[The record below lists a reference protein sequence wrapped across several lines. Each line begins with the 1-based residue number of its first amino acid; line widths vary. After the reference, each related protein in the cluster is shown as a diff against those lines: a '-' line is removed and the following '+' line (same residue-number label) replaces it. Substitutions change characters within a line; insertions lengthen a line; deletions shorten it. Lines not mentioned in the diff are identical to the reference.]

1 MIARLGTTMMLGLFA
16 MLVFATAGL
25 AGVAVIGSSVRG
37 ALPTVRQLAAERR
50 ALADDRVYLFSLI
63 ETSRHAGSCAPVATA
78 LSPEPTLLAP
88 ATTARIAA
96 TATVNRR
103 ARSLS
108 VPLRA
113 AA

>member
-1 MIARLGTTMMLGLFA
+1 MFGLFA
-16 MLVFATAGL
+16 MLVFATAGI
-25 AGVAVIGSSVRG
+25 AAVAVIGSSVRG
-37 ALPTVRQLAAERR
+37 ALPMVRHLAAERR

-63 ETSRHAGSCAPVATA
+63 ETPRHAGSCAPAAAALLPQPAMMAPAAAAARVSAVTATA
-78 LSPEPTLLAP
+78 A
-88 ATTARIAA
+88 
-96 TATVNRR
+96 VNRR

>member
-1 MIARLGTTMMLGLFA
+1 MFGLFA
-16 MLVFATAGL
+16 MLVFATAGI

-37 ALPTVRQLAAERR
+37 ALPMVRHLAAERR

-63 ETSRHAGSCAPVATA
+63 ETPRHAGSCAPVAAA
-78 LSPEPTLLAP
+78 LSPQSTLTAP
-88 ATTARIAA
+88 AGTARIAA

-103 ARSLS
+103 ARSLP